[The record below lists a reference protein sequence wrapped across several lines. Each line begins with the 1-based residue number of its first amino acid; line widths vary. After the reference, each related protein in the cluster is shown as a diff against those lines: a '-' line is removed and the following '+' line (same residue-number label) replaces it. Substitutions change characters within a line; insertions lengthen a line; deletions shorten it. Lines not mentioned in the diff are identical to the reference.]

1 MGHGA
6 VGIMNFE
13 AIEAKRRSELA
24 VWLNSLLPQLN
35 LSSEASEEEL
45 REKLIDGSVLC
56 CILNKMSPEKIHYG
70 PRSIHGFLSAMQEIG
85 LPVFEVSDLEQGS
98 MSLVVESL
106 LALKDYFGSDTR
118 EHDSLPRRRWKF
130 PEAEVGERMD
140 GFSGEHA
147 STSGQ
152 DAMMPGEEKKNFK
165 DSKFHSVLRSPVM
178 SEPSTALLHHV
189 GHKFH
194 EVFQLKQ
201 GRYSDLPAAKLSE
214 MMKSTSLDNAPTQ
227 SLLSVVNGI
236 LDESIDR
243 KNGEI
248 PHRVACLLRKVVQ
261 EIERRISTQ
270 AEHIRN
276 QSNIIKAREEKYQSR
291 IRVLETLATGTSEET
306 QIVMSQIKRIK
317 SEKTIM
323 EEKKKLGDED
333 IVRLLKEKE
342 NKDLIITGLKQQI
355 ETANKS
361 YEQQCLQLETESK
374 EERMRLEDRIK
385 ELENLL
391 SESRKRSEELEEFSK
406 SKVQKW
412 NEKEDIYKNFV
423 NFQLESLRDLRK
435 ASVSVKTD
443 VAKAQQNWS
452 EEFTMLG
459 VKLKELADA
468 AANYHAVLA
477 ENRKLFN
484 EVQELKGNIRVY
496 CRVRPFLAGQIA
508 KQTTIDYI
516 GENGE
521 LLVINPSKQGK
532 DNHRMFKFNKVFA
545 PSASQEEVFHDT
557 QPLIRSVLDGFNVCI
572 FAYGQTGSGKTY
584 TMTGPNAS
592 SKKDWGVNYRALNDL
607 FDISQKRKNSFTYE
621 ITVQM
626 VEIYNE
632 QVRDL
637 LKTDGSQ
644 RRLGIWATSQPNGL
658 AVPDASIYPVQSTSD
673 VLDLMHIG
681 QMNRAVGAT
690 ALNERSS
697 RSHSVLTVHV
707 RGVDLESGAALRGCL
722 NLVDLAGSE
731 RVDRSE
737 ATGDRLKEAQH
748 INKSLSAL
756 GDVIFALAQKSS
768 HVPYRN
774 SKLTQILQSS
784 LGGQAKTL
792 MFVQLNPDVESYS
805 ETVSTLKFAERV
817 SGVELGAAR
826 SNKEGKDVR
835 ELIEQVASLKDTIAR
850 KEEEIERLH
859 LLKDLKTLSLSA
871 NGEKRGSNSS
881 RHASS
886 SPGRPP
892 GSPFQHRRRLS
903 SGTTTGLT
911 AKLASDH
918 DNFPTVISILSLVL
932 SNRWMIQGLKRKY
945 CVSNSSLKRT

>member
-1 MGHGA
+1 MY
-6 VGIMNFE
+6 FE

-56 CILNKMSPEKIHYG
+56 CILNKLSPENIHNG
-70 PRSIHGFLSAMQEIG
+70 PRSIHGFLSALQEIG

-106 LALKDYFGSDTR
+106 LALKDYSGSDTR

-130 PEAEVGERMD
+130 PEAEVGQGMN

-152 DAMMPGEEKKNFK
+152 DTMMPGEEKKNFK

-248 PHRVACLLRKVVQ
+248 PH
-261 EIERRISTQ
+261 
-270 AEHIRN
+270 
-276 QSNIIKAREEKYQSR
+276 
-291 IRVLETLATGTSEET
+291 
-306 QIVMSQIKRIK
+306 IVMSQIKRIK

-342 NKDLIITGLKQQI
+342 NNDITITGLKQQI
-355 ETANKS
+355 ETTNKS
-361 YEQQCLQLETESK
+361 YEQKCLQLETESK
-374 EERMRLEDRIK
+374 EERMSLEDRIK

-435 ASVSVKTD
+435 ASKSVKTD

-496 CRVRPFLAGQIA
+496 CRVRPFLASQIA

-545 PSASQEEVFHDT
+545 SSASQEEVFHDT

-632 QVRDL
+632 QIIISILYMIVYFDFH
-637 LKTDGSQ
+637 T
-644 RRLGIWATSQPNGL
+644 LGIWATSQPNGL

-673 VLDLMHIG
+673 VLDLMQIG

-737 ATGDRLKEAQH
+737 ATGERLKEAQH

-805 ETVSTLKFAERV
+805 ETISTLKFAERV

-859 LLKDLKTLSLSA
+859 LLKDLKTLSPSANDLEERLSDISDSGLSMGTETDGSISSVVEFTLFPENGKATENNDKTSKVQSRIPRPPVKSSPLPPPTSARSLKDSSKTSSSSRRVTAVQTAGLSA
-871 NGEKRGSNSS
+871 RS
-881 RHASS
+881 
-886 SPGRPP
+886 
-892 GSPFQHRRRLS
+892 QRR
-903 SGTTTGLT
+903 
-911 AKLASDH
+911 
-918 DNFPTVISILSLVL
+918 
-932 SNRWMIQGLKRKY
+932 WQ
-945 CVSNSSLKRT
+945 